1 MNTIK
6 IQTVSPWYRPMYLV
20 ASDKAY
26 RVEKYIFFNPETKE
40 VILTCNNSF
49 LQNKVGND
57 IKSIE
62 LPQAE
67 LKRKTK
73 VNLSTNEAFVISLG
87 KEPYGSDLL
96 CELYIPIKMLNI
108 KFIEYRVVTG
118 YLYACWEGDQD
129 IYIQEYKGNLGKHK
143 QALRSE
149 YEEILNSISGYNLE
163 YHLNTTLD
171 NIQTL
176 YKKALEFNKEAERV
190 KNLTIEEA
198 VKEIIKEE
206 E

>member
-1 MNTIK
+1 MKTTK

-20 ASDKAY
+20 ASDKTY
-26 RVEKYIFFNPETKE
+26 RVDKFVFFHPELEKIM
-40 VILTCNNSF
+40 LTCNKGW
-49 LQNKVGND
+49 LETKKAKD

-73 VNLSTNEAFVISLG
+73 INLSTNEAFVISLG
-87 KEPYGSDLL
+87 KEPYGPDLI
-96 CELYIPIKMLNI
+96 CELYIPIQMLNI
-108 KFIEYRVVTG
+108 KFIKYIKSTD
-118 YLYACWEGDQD
+118 YLYAIWEGEQD

-143 QALRSE
+143 QVLRSE
-149 YEEILNSISGYNLE
+149 YEEILDSIGGYNLE

-171 NIQTL
+171 NIQAL
-176 YKKALEFNKEAERV
+176 YKKALEFNIEAERV

-198 VKEIIKEE
+198 IKEIIQDKE
-206 E
+206 

>member
-1 MNTIK
+1 MKTIK

-20 ASDKAY
+20 ASDRAY
-26 RVEKYIFFNPETKE
+26 RVDKYIFFDPETKE
-40 VILTCNNSF
+40 VILTYNSSF
-49 LQNKVGND
+49 LQNKAGND

-62 LPQAE
+62 LPQAQ

-73 VNLSTNEAFVISLG
+73 VNLSVNEAFVISLG
-87 KEPYGSDLL
+87 KENYGIDLL

-118 YLYACWEGDQD
+118 CLYAIWEGEQD
-129 IYIQEYKGNLGKHK
+129 IYIKEYKGNLGRHK
-143 QALRSE
+143 QVLRSE

-163 YHLNTTLD
+163 YHLDTTLD

-198 VKEIIKEE
+198 VKEIIKDEE
-206 E
+206 